1 MNRPL
6 SGERKET
13 LEDGVL
19 QSLCY
24 LHQETLRGNRKEL
37 ARVIQTAIEQSEHVI
52 PASVPLSR
60 DSNDLLQ
67 QFYVLRGF
75 LSLDA
80 IGVWAVTEQKTPV
93 AGRVAKVSPHHDIQW

>member
-1 MNRPL
+1 MSRPF
-6 SGERKET
+6 SDDRKET

-24 LHQETLRGNRKEL
+24 LHQETLRGNQKEL
-37 ARVIQTAIEQSEHVI
+37 ARVLQTAIEQSELVI
-52 PASVPLSR
+52 PASVSLSS
-60 DSNDLLQ
+60 DSNNLLQ

-80 IGVWAVTEQKTPV
+80 IQKELFIRNIESAQEGKLYFP
-93 AGRVAKVSPHHDIQW
+93 ICQ